1 MPPTRSATTSSG
13 IVDAPVARRRKRRPR
28 RELIGRG
35 AVWAA
40 LAIGAAVM
48 LFPFVWMVS
57 TACKPTDE
65 LLEHGLNLF
74 PRRWACIENLREL
87 FATTPRFGS
96 YMVNTI
102 IVTLIR
108 TVGQFFLTTLAAYG
122 FARYEFPFKR
132 TLFVAALAILMV
144 PAQAIVIP
152 QFAIIR
158 ELGLFG
164 TLAGIALPN
173 VASAFSLFLFR
184 QAFLQVPIECEEA
197 AAIDGA
203 GPLRI
208 LYTITV
214 PMAKAAVA
222 AFIIISVVAS
232 WNDFLWPLVVANN
245 DDTRVLTVSISLI
258 QSRSLFPSAPFNITM
273 MASILSILPV
283 FAVFMVFQRNF
294 VEGLSGGVKG

>member
-1 MPPTRSATTSSG
+1 MHLTEHPKKRRRPSAT
-13 IVDAPVARRRKRRPR
+13 
-28 RELIGRG
+28 IGRG
-35 AVWAA
+35 VAWIA
-40 LAIGAAVM
+40 LAAGAVVM
-48 LFPFVWMVS
+48 LFPFVWMIS
-57 TACKPTDE
+57 TACKPTEE

-74 PRRWACIENLREL
+74 PRRWVCLENLKEL
-87 FATTPRFGS
+87 FATTPRFGR
-96 YMVNTI
+96 YMLNTT
-102 IVTLIR
+102 IVTILR

-164 TLAGIALPN
+164 TIAGIALPN
-173 VASAFSLFLFR
+173 IASAFSLFLFR
-184 QAFLQVPIECEEA
+184 QAFLQIPIECEEA

-203 GPLRI
+203 GALRI
-208 LYTITV
+208 LYTITL

-222 AFIIISVVAS
+222 AFIIISFVAS
-232 WNDFLWPLVVANN
+232 WNDFLWPLVIANN
-245 DDTRVLTVSISLI
+245 DNARVLTVSISLI
-258 QSRSLFPSAPFNITM
+258 QSRNLFPSAPFNITM

-283 FAVFMVFQRNF
+283 LVVFMFLQRHF

>member
-1 MPPTRSATTSSG
+1 MPLTERRQK
-13 IVDAPVARRRKRRPR
+13 RRRRSRT
-28 RELIGRG
+28 IGRG
-35 AVWAA
+35 AAWLA
-40 LAIGAAVM
+40 LAAGAAVT
-48 LFPFVWMVS
+48 LFPFVWMIS
-57 TACKPTDE
+57 TACKPTEE
-65 LLEHGLNLF
+65 LLDHGLNLF
-74 PRRWACIENLREL
+74 PRRWVCIENLKEL
-87 FATTPRFGS
+87 FATTPRFGR
-96 YMVNTI
+96 YMLNTTIVTI
-102 IVTLIR
+102 IR
-108 TVGQFFLTTLAAYG
+108 TIGQFFLTTL
-122 FARYEFPFKR
+122 
-132 TLFVAALAILMV
+132 VVVALAILMV

-164 TLAGIALPN
+164 TIAGIALPN
-173 VASAFSLFLFR
+173 IASAFSLFLFR

-222 AFIIISVVAS
+222 AFVIISFVAS
-232 WNDFLWPLVVANN
+232 WNDFLWPLVIANN
-245 DDTRVLTVSISLI
+245 EDARVLTVSISLI
-258 QSRSLFPSAPFNITM
+258 QSRNLFPSAPFNITM

-283 FAVFMVFQRNF
+283 LVVFMFLQRHF